1 MLLEI
6 LKHILTQPDGHLILL
21 GIVKR
26 VVLNTPTWVY
36 ALFIALAG
44 FGLSQTRNRTVGV
57 YMLAIAPLGMAGY
70 SLYSV
75 IAAFGSLAAAATW
88 AAGVALAFGLGL
100 ALKRPEDVR
109 YVADARRFEIP
120 GSWIPFALIMAIF
133 LVRYLFAAAM
143 GIDPSLR
150 HAAGFMLVASLVY
163 GLLGGLFPMRAA
175 RFWTVRLA
183 R

>member
-6 LKHILTQPDGHLILL
+6 LNHILTQPDGHLILL
-21 GIVKR
+21 GIVKK
-26 VVLNTPTWVY
+26 VVVNTPTWVY

-44 FGLSQTRNRTVGV
+44 FGLSQTRTRTVGAH
-57 YMLAIAPLGMAGY
+57 MLAIAPLGMAAY

-75 IAAFGSLAAAATW
+75 IAAFGSVAAAATW
-88 AAGVALAFGLGL
+88 AAGAALALGIAF
-100 ALKRPEDVR
+100 ALKRPEGVR
-109 YVADARRFEIP
+109 YVAQARRFEIP
-120 GSWIPFALIMAIF
+120 GSWIPFALIMAVF

-150 HAAGFMLVASLVY
+150 NAAGFMIVASLVY
-163 GLLGGLFPMRAA
+163 GLLGGLFPARAA
-175 RFWTVRLA
+175 RFWTARLA